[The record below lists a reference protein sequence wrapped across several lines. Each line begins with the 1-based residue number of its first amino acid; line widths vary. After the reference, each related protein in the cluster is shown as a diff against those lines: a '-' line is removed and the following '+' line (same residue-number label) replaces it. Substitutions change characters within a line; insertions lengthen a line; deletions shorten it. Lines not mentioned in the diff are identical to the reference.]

1 MTGAE
6 FYLYL
11 QQKYDKAYSSY
22 LDATKANRLI
32 KEAMYRLV
40 DKLSMLLDTQKEYDE
55 LSELLKYNHSI
66 TASTDTAAIPADYY
80 HLMRMAFTFVDPIS
94 FTSVSGAVITTSKHG
109 LRKGDK
115 IGIVNDGSGT
125 LKTVTKVTSTTVTV
139 NSVYS
144 PIPTE
149 LYLIRTFE
157 GSPSQSDR
165 KKGILSKGIKESP
178 KYWTGSSSTNK
189 VWFLEPSPKKVL
201 IDYILVPPVN
211 INVSDSSINLND
223 TYTEKFLYRLMDEC
237 VFGIAEQTR
246 DYPQKQSVQQT
257 IIENP

>member
-40 DKLSMLLDTQKEYDE
+40 DKLSSLLDTQKEYDE
-55 LSELLKYNHSI
+55 LSELLKYDHSI
-66 TASTDTAAIPADYY
+66 TATTNTATIPADYY
-80 HLMRMAFTFVDPIS
+80 HLMRMAFTFVDQIT
-94 FTSVSGAVITTSKHG
+94 FTVISGATVTASKHG

-115 IGIVNDGSGT
+115 ISVLADGTGT
-125 LKTVTKVTSTTVTV
+125 LKTVTKVTSTSFTVD
-139 NSVYS
+139 SAFS
-144 PIPTE
+144 PVPTNI
-149 LYLIRTFE
+149 YLVRLFE

-165 KKGILSKGIKESP
+165 KKGILSNGVKESP
-178 KYWTGSSSTNK
+178 KYWTGSSGTSK
-189 VWFLEPSPKKVL
+189 VWFLEPSPKAVT

-211 INVSDSSINLND
+211 IDVSNSVINLND

-237 VFGIAEQTR
+237 VYGIAEQTR
-246 DYPQKQSVQQT
+246 DYNQKQSVQQT